1 EKGKAGHG
9 KRRVLRARNRAGETR
24 FCASVSV
31 FHQTSN
37 LIHQTCPNGF
47 IQLSL
52 RPHFD
57 HPGLGND
64 AGPCRR
70 RRDATGAL
78 ASPALLGTRRLG
90 RESVSVFD
98 GGVVDFLSL
107 AQSTA
112 VDIFPFYLCPDFT
125 DHLVS
130 RLYRSFS
137 ARVFFG

>member
-1 EKGKAGHG
+1 MFF
-9 KRRVLRARNRAGETR
+9 ARDT
-24 FCASVSV
+24 ASLSAS
-31 FHQTSN
+31 HQTPN
-37 LIHQTCPNGF
+37 LIHQTWSDGP

-70 RRDATGAL
+70 RRDAAGAL
-78 ASPALLGTRRLG
+78 ASPALLGTRRLS
-90 RESVSVFD
+90 REPVSVSG

-107 AQSTA
+107 AQPAA

-125 DHLVS
+125 HHLVPG
-130 RLYRSFS
+130 LYRSFS